1 MNLEELIDPNPHH
14 HVLNPLLWDNNRLR
28 LEVRAKLL
36 EIARH
41 FALYLN
47 VPRLYLKDVTLSGS
61 SAGYNYSDYSD
72 IDLHL
77 VVSKTDGN
85 EELFTAKKNLYNSQ
99 HDLRIQGIPVELYVQ
114 PADQPHR
121 SAGIYSVLD
130 DRWINEPVHEEPTI
144 DPKDIKSKARSYAG
158 QINIAIRSNDID
170 LCRKTM
176 DDLKR
181 LRQAGLETNG
191 EQSVENLAFKLLR
204 ARGQIDKL
212 RKYITKLESAKLSL
226 GEHNEDQRYI
236 R

>member
-14 HVLNPLLWDNNRLR
+14 HELNPVLCDNNKLR
-28 LEVRAKLL
+28 AEVRHKLL

-77 VVSKTDGN
+77 VVNKLES

-99 HDLRIQGIPVELYVQ
+99 HALHIQGIPVELYVQ
-114 PADQPHR
+114 PADQPHH

-130 DRWINEPVHEEPTI
+130 NNWINEPVHEEPTI

-158 QINIAIRSNDID
+158 QINIAMRSGNID

-181 LRQAGLETNG
+181 LRKAGLESGG

-204 ARGQIDKL
+204 ARGKIENL
-212 RKYITKLESAKLSL
+212 RKYITKLESAELSL
-226 GEHNEDQRYI
+226 GEHNEN
-236 R
+236 

>member
-1 MNLEELIDPNPHH
+1 MNALEFIDPNPHH
-14 HVLNPLLWDNNRLR
+14 HELNPVLWANNKLR
-28 LEVRAKLL
+28 PEVRVKLL

-77 VVSKTDGN
+77 VVNKLES
-85 EELFTAKKNLYNSQ
+85 EELFTAKKNLYNNQ
-99 HDLRIQGIPVELYVQ
+99 HDLHIGRIPVELYVQ
-114 PADQPHR
+114 PADQKHH

-130 DRWINEPVHEEPTI
+130 DKWINEPVHEEPTI
-144 DPKDIKSKARSYAG
+144 DPKDIKSKARNYAG
-158 QINIAIRSNDID
+158 KINFAMRSGDID
-170 LCRKTM
+170 QCEAVL

-181 LRQAGLETNG
+181 LRKAGLESNG

-226 GEHNEDQRYI
+226 GEHNEN
-236 R
+236 

>member
-1 MNLEELIDPNPHH
+1 MNFQEFIDPNPHH
-14 HVLNPLLWDNNRLR
+14 HELNPILWDNNSLR
-28 LEVRAKLL
+28 KEVRLKLL
-36 EIARH
+36 KIARH

-47 VPRLYLKDVTLSGS
+47 VPILHLKDVTLSGS

-77 VVSKTDGN
+77 VVNKLES

-99 HDLRIQGIPVELYVQ
+99 HDLHIQGIPVELYVQ
-114 PADQPHR
+114 PANQPHH

-130 DRWINEPVHEEPTI
+130 DHWINEPVHEEPTI
-144 DPKDIKSKARSYAG
+144 DPKDIKAKARNYAG
-158 QINIAIRSNDID
+158 KINSAMRSGD
-170 LCRKTM
+170 LAQCREVM

-181 LRQAGLETNG
+181 LRKAGLGTGG

-212 RKYITKLESAKLSL
+212 RKYIDKLTSDKLSL
-226 GEHNEDQRYI
+226 GEQK
-236 R
+236 